1 MLLVDGDHGYRG
13 ALLDIRNMRALA
25 KPGAVLLVDD
35 LDEGPGPALRQ
46 AQAEGLVEIL
56 DIRMFNASTV
66 ADEVNPCVRRVRP
79 PCGTA
84 RRPGDGRSRAIY
96 RREARLFKLLVSH
109 WKPCEVQVSVLCLQA
124 PVSSYT

>member
-1 MLLVDGDHGYRG
+1 
-13 ALLDIRNMRALA
+13 
-25 KPGAVLLVDD
+25 
-35 LDEGPGPALRQ
+35 
-46 AQAEGLVEIL
+46 
-56 DIRMFNASTV
+56 MFNASTV
-66 ADEVNPCVRRVRP
+66 ADEVNPCVRRVRVRG
-79 PCGTA
+79 CGGPAPHMWNFA